1 MSALDLLQ
9 LVRPDLRDFGGYS
22 SARKEASGGR
32 VFLNANESPWAPQI
46 EGGAGLNRY
55 PEPQPEALLQR
66 MADLYRVDADALLIG
81 RGSDEPIDLLVRA
94 LCRAGEDAVLIC
106 PPTFGMYAVAA
117 RVQNARLVEVPLSAS
132 ADPARPFALDPQAVI
147 DAALSNPVKLVFLC
161 SPNNPTGQA
170 LPIETIERVVEALA
184 GRAIVVVDEA
194 YGEFMQQPSATRLR
208 ERFPH
213 LAVLRTLSKAHAL
226 AGARI
231 GSLVAAPELI
241 RVLRAI
247 MAPYPIS
254 APCARAAL
262 AALEPSVLAQT
273 QAHVAELMA
282 QREALRL
289 ALSKAPGVL
298 GVYPSDANFLV
309 LRCADPA
316 ATYRRALAA
325 GVVLRDI
332 SRYPLLSDCLRI
344 SIGTAEEN
352 AAALAVLAAAD
363 TDSEAAA

>member
-1 MSALDLLQ
+1 MSALLD
-9 LVRPDLRDFGGYS
+9 LVRPDLSGFGGYS

-32 VFLNANESPWAPQI
+32 VFLNANESPWAPEI
-46 EGGAGLNRY
+46 AGGEGLNRY
-55 PEPQPEALLQR
+55 PEPQPEALVQALASLYGVS
-66 MADLYRVDADALLIG
+66 ADELLVG

-117 RVQNARLVEVPLSAS
+117 RVQNARLVEVSLA
-132 ADPARPFALDPQAVI
+132 ATGDAARPFALDADAVI
-147 DAALSNPVKLVFLC
+147 ASALSNPVKLVFLC

-170 LPIETIERVVEALA
+170 LPVETIERIASALE
-184 GRAIVVVDEA
+184 GRAVVVVDEA
-194 YGEFMQQPSATRLR
+194 YGEFMQQASATSLR
-208 ERFPH
+208 QRFPQ

-231 GSLVAAPELI
+231 GSLIAAPELI

-262 AALEPSVLAQT
+262 AALQPEVLAKT
-273 QAHVAELMA
+273 QVHVAELIA
-282 QREALRL
+282 GREALAARL
-289 ALSKAPGVL
+289 AATPGVL

-309 LRCADPA
+309 VRCTDPA
-316 ATYRRALAA
+316 AIYRRALAS
-325 GVVLRDI
+325 GVVLRDV
-332 SRYPLLSDCLRI
+332 SRYPLLGDCLRV
-344 SIGTAEEN
+344 SIGTPEEN
-352 AAALAVLAAAD
+352 AAALAVFANA
-363 TDSEAAA
+363 TQEAAA

>member
-1 MSALDLLQ
+1 MSANDLLA
-9 LVRPDLRDFGGYS
+9 LVRPDLRGFGGYS

-32 VFLNANESPWAPQI
+32 VFLNANESPWAPAI
-46 EGGAGLNRY
+46 EGGEGLNRY
-55 PEPQPEALLQR
+55 PEPQPEALVERL
-66 MADLYRVDADALLIG
+66 AVLYGAQPDELLVG

-106 PPTFGMYAVAA
+106 PPTFGMYSVAA
-117 RVQNARLVEVPLSAS
+117 RVQNAALVEVPLRATQ
-132 ADPARPFALDPQAVI
+132 DPARPFALDADAVI
-147 DAALSNPVKLVFLC
+147 AAALGNPVKLVFLC

-170 LPIETIERVVEALA
+170 LPVATIERIADALA

-194 YGEFMQQPSATRLR
+194 YGEFMRQPSAVGLR
-208 ERFPH
+208 ARFPH

-231 GSLVAAPELI
+231 GSLIAAPELI

-262 AALEPSVLAQT
+262 AALEPTALAQT
-273 QAHVAELMA
+273 QVHIAQLIAE
-282 QREALRL
+282 REALRS
-289 ALSKAPGVL
+289 ALEHVPGVL

-309 LRCADPA
+309 VRCIEPA
-316 ATYRRALAA
+316 VIYRRALAA
-325 GVVLRDI
+325 GVVLRDV
-332 SRYPLLSDCLRI
+332 SRYPLLGDSLRI
-344 SIGTAEEN
+344 SIGTPADN
-352 AAALAVLAAAD
+352 AAALAIFTNAA
-363 TDSEAAA
+363 EAAA

>member
-1 MSALDLLQ
+1 MSALLD
-9 LVRPDLRDFGGYS
+9 LVRPDLQGFGGYS

-32 VFLNANESPWAPQI
+32 VFLNANESPWAPEI
-46 EGGAGLNRY
+46 AGGEGLNRY
-55 PEPQPEALLQR
+55 PEPQPEALVQALASLYGAN
-66 MADLYRVDADALLIG
+66 ADELLVG

-117 RVQNARLVEVPLSAS
+117 RVQNARLVEVPLA
-132 ADPARPFALDPQAVI
+132 ATGDAQRPFALDADAVI
-147 DAALSNPVKLVFLC
+147 AAALSNPVKLVFLC

-170 LPIETIERVVEALA
+170 LPVETIERIASALE
-184 GRAIVVVDEA
+184 GRAVVVVDEA
-194 YGEFMQQPSATRLR
+194 YGEFMQQASAIALR
-208 ERFPH
+208 TRFPQ

-231 GSLVAAPELI
+231 GSLIAAPELI

-262 AALEPSVLAQT
+262 AALQPEVLAKT
-273 QAHVAELMA
+273 QLHVAELIA
-282 QREALRL
+282 GREALRSQL
-289 ALSKAPGVL
+289 AQAPGVL

-309 LRCADPA
+309 VRCADPA

-325 GVVLRDI
+325 GVVLRDV
-332 SRYPLLSDCLRI
+332 SRYPLLGDCLRV
-344 SIGTAEEN
+344 SIGTPEEN
-352 AAALAVLAAAD
+352 AAALAVFAS
-363 TDSEAAA
+363 TSQEAAA

>member
-1 MSALDLLQ
+1 MSLLD

-22 SARKEASGGR
+22 SARKEARGGR
-32 VFLNANESPWAPQI
+32 VFLNANESPWAPAI
-46 EGGAGLNRY
+46 EGGEGLNRY
-55 PEPQPEALLQR
+55 PDPQPEELVERLAR
-66 MADLYRVDADALLIG
+66 LYGVDADSLLVG

-106 PPTFGMYAVAA
+106 PPTFGMYSVAA
-117 RVQNARLVEVPLSAS
+117 RVQNARLIEVPLTSTGSAE
-132 ADPARPFALDPQAVI
+132 RPFALDA
-147 DAALSNPVKLVFLC
+147 DALIEAARANPVKLVFLC

-170 LPIETIERVVEALA
+170 LPMESIERIADALA

-194 YGEFMQQPSATRLR
+194 YGEFMAQPSALNLR
-208 ERFPH
+208 ARFPH

-231 GSLVAAPELI
+231 GSLIAAPELI

-262 AALEPSVLAQT
+262 AALAPELLAQT
-273 QAHVAELMA
+273 RAHVDALIA
-282 QREALRL
+282 QRESLREALQQT
-289 ALSKAPGVL
+289 PGVL

-309 LRCADPA
+309 VRVADPA
-316 ATYRRALAA
+316 VTYRRALEA
-325 GVVLRDI
+325 GVVLRDV

-344 SIGTAEEN
+344 SIGSAAEN
-352 AAALAVLAAAD
+352 AAALAVF
-363 TDSEAAA
+363 TDPAGKEAAA

>member
-1 MSALDLLQ
+1 MSALLD
-9 LVRPDLRDFGGYS
+9 LVRPDLQGFGGYS

-32 VFLNANESPWAPQI
+32 VFLNANESPWAPEI
-46 EGGAGLNRY
+46 AGGEGLNRY
-55 PEPQPEALLQR
+55 PEPQPEALVEALAGLYGVK
-66 MADLYRVDADALLIG
+66 ADELLVG

-117 RVQNARLVEVPLSAS
+117 RVQNAKLVEVALTSTGDA
-132 ADPARPFALDPQAVI
+132 ARPFALDADAVI
-147 DAALSNPVKLVFLC
+147 AAALNHPVKLVFLC

-170 LPIETIERVVEALA
+170 LPVETIERIASALE
-184 GRAIVVVDEA
+184 GRAVVVVDEA
-194 YGEFMQQPSATRLR
+194 YGEFMQQASAIALR
-208 ERFPH
+208 TRFPQ

-226 AGARI
+226 AGARV
-231 GSLVAAPELI
+231 GSLIAAPELI

-262 AALEPSVLAQT
+262 AALQPEVLART
-273 QAHVAELMA
+273 QLHVAELIA
-282 QREALRL
+282 GREALSARL
-289 ALSKAPGVL
+289 AETSGVL

-309 LRCADPA
+309 VRCADPA

-325 GVVLRDI
+325 GVVLREV
-332 SRYPLLSDCLRI
+332 SRYPLLGDCLRV
-344 SIGTAEEN
+344 SIGTSEEN
-352 AAALAVLAAAD
+352 RAALAVFD
-363 TDSEAAA
+363 NSTQEAAA

>member
-1 MSALDLLQ
+1 MSGLLD
-9 LVRPDLRDFGGYS
+9 LVRPDLRGFGGYS

-32 VFLNANESPWAPQI
+32 VFLNANESPWAPEI
-46 EGGAGLNRY
+46 AGGEGLNRY
-55 PEPQPEALLQR
+55 PEPQPEAL
-66 MADLYRVDADALLIG
+66 MDALAGLYGVTADELLVG

-117 RVQNARLVEVPLSAS
+117 RVQNARLVEVPLTATG
-132 ADPARPFALDPQAVI
+132 DVERPFALDADAVI
-147 DAALSNPVKLVFLC
+147 AAALANPVKLVFLC

-170 LPIETIERVVEALA
+170 LPVEIIERIASALE
-184 GRAIVVVDEA
+184 GRAVVVVDEA
-194 YGEFMQQPSATRLR
+194 YGEFMQQASATGLR
-208 ERFPH
+208 QRFPQ

-231 GSLVAAPELI
+231 GSLIGAPELI

-262 AALEPSVLAQT
+262 AALQPEVLAKT
-273 QAHVAELMA
+273 QSHVAELIA
-282 QREALRL
+282 GREALRSQL
-289 ALSKAPGVL
+289 AATPGVL

-309 LRCADPA
+309 VRCADPA

-325 GVVLRDI
+325 GVVLRDV
-332 SRYPLLSDCLRI
+332 SRYPLLGDCLRV
-344 SIGTAEEN
+344 SIGTPEEN
-352 AAALAVLAAAD
+352 AAALAVFAT
-363 TDSEAAA
+363 TDQEAAA

>member
-1 MSALDLLQ
+1 MKVLD

-22 SARKEASGGR
+22 SARKEARGGR
-32 VFLNANESPWAPQI
+32 VFLNANESPWAPAI
-46 EGGAGLNRY
+46 EGGEGLNRY
-55 PEPQPEALLQR
+55 PEPQPEALLER
-66 MADLYRVDADALLIG
+66 LADLYGVEADSLLVG

-117 RVQNARLVEVPLSAS
+117 RVQNARLVEVPLEAS
-132 ADPARPFALDPQAVI
+132 GDPARPFVLDAEAVI
-147 DAALSNPVKLVFLC
+147 TAALANPVKLVFLC

-170 LPIETIERVVEALA
+170 LPMETIERVAQALA

-194 YGEFMQQPSATRLR
+194 YGEFMQQASALSLR
-208 ERFPH
+208 ARFPH

-231 GSLVAAPELI
+231 GSLIAAPELI

-262 AALEPSVLAQT
+262 AALQPELLAQT
-273 QAHVAELMA
+273 KAHVDALIA
-282 QREALRL
+282 QREALRESL
-289 ALSKAPGVL
+289 LQAPGVL

-309 LRCADPA
+309 VRVSDPA
-316 ATYRRALAA
+316 GTYCRALEA
-325 GVVLRDI
+325 GVVLRDV
-332 SRYPLLSDCLRI
+332 SRYPLLSDCLRV
-344 SIGTAEEN
+344 SIGTAKEN
-352 AAALAVLAAAD
+352 AAALAVF
-363 TDSEAAA
+363 TDPAGKEAAA

>member
-1 MSALDLLQ
+1 MSALLDLI
-9 LVRPDLRDFGGYS
+9 RPDLRGFGGYS

-32 VFLNANESPWAPQI
+32 VFLNANESPWAPEI
-46 EGGAGLNRY
+46 AGGEGLNRY
-55 PEPQPEALLQR
+55 PEPQPEALVEAL
-66 MADLYRVDADALLIG
+66 AGLYGVKSDELLVG

-117 RVQNARLVEVPLSAS
+117 RVQNARLVEVPLTAS
-132 ADPARPFALDPQAVI
+132 GDAARPFALDADAVI
-147 DAALSNPVKLVFLC
+147 AAALNHPVKLVFLC

-170 LPIETIERVVEALA
+170 LPVDTIERIASALE
-184 GRAIVVVDEA
+184 GRAVVVVDEA
-194 YGEFMQQPSATRLR
+194 YGEFMQQASATALR
-208 ERFPH
+208 QRFPQ

-231 GSLVAAPELI
+231 GSLIAAPELI

-262 AALEPSVLAQT
+262 AALQPEVLAKT
-273 QAHVAELMA
+273 QVHVAELIA
-282 QREALRL
+282 GREALAARL
-289 ALSKAPGVL
+289 AETPGVL

-309 LRCADPA
+309 VRCTDPA
-316 ATYRRALAA
+316 STYRRALAA
-325 GVVLRDI
+325 GVVLREI
-332 SRYPLLSDCLRI
+332 SRYPLLGDCLRV
-344 SIGTAEEN
+344 SIGTPEEN
-352 AAALAVLAAAD
+352 LAALAVFAN
-363 TDSEAAA
+363 TTQEAAA

>member
-1 MSALDLLQ
+1 MSALLDLI
-9 LVRPDLRDFGGYS
+9 RPDLRGFGGYS

-32 VFLNANESPWAPQI
+32 VFLNANESPWAPEI
-46 EGGAGLNRY
+46 AGGEGLNRY
-55 PEPQPEALLQR
+55 PEPQPEALVEAL
-66 MADLYRVDADALLIG
+66 AGLYGVKNDELLVG

-117 RVQNARLVEVPLSAS
+117 RVQNAKLVEVPLTATGD
-132 ADPARPFALDPQAVI
+132 AARPFALDADAVI
-147 DAALSNPVKLVFLC
+147 AAALSTPVKLVFLC

-170 LPIETIERVVEALA
+170 LPVETIERIASALE
-184 GRAIVVVDEA
+184 GRAVVVVDEA
-194 YGEFMQQPSATRLR
+194 YGEFMQQASATALR
-208 ERFPH
+208 QRFPQ

-231 GSLVAAPELI
+231 GSLIAAPELI

-262 AALEPSVLAQT
+262 AALQPEVLAKT
-273 QAHVAELMA
+273 QVHVAELIA
-282 QREALRL
+282 GREALAARL
-289 ALSKAPGVL
+289 AETPGVL

-309 LRCADPA
+309 VRCTDPA
-316 ATYRRALAA
+316 STYRRALAA
-325 GVVLRDI
+325 GVVLREI
-332 SRYPLLSDCLRI
+332 SRYPLLADCLRV
-344 SIGTAEEN
+344 SIGTPEEN
-352 AAALAVLAAAD
+352 LAALAVFANA
-363 TDSEAAA
+363 TQEAAA